1 MDLATDKLIAMPR
14 LDEPAYDVDVY
25 KNSEGSQSV
34 VVRQRINPSGLPF
47 EGNHVVVD
55 NYIEEYCLSIAEAVG
70 LDGLHDIDLMTDI
83 DGRPKLLEVNPR
95 PSGSIAVSLSLGI
108 PIIDAVISNRLGIQI
123 PNTNI
128 SPKNS
133 ITITERHLWK
143 M

>member
-1 MDLATDKLIAMPR
+1 M
-14 LDEPAYDVDVY
+14 
-25 KNSEGSQSV
+25 
-34 VVRQRINPSGLPF
+34 
-47 EGNHVVVD
+47 
-55 NYIEEYCLSIAEAVG
+55 
-70 LDGLHDIDLMTDI
+70 DGLHDIDLMTDI

-128 SPKNS
+128 SPKTS